1 MLASC
6 NSFLSTPTTS
16 QADKLE
22 TAIATVSTALAETQ
36 RARPAATSTPL
47 PTNTPIPPTG
57 TALPPSATPVSS
69 FDICTDEI
77 WVELPRGNLAVIQ
90 NIGPDS
96 VHDIAGAQPIWGENV
111 EPSSSTILV
120 RSFTL
125 PDHASN
131 ISGTITFIADDG
143 VTLFLNSEE
152 VGNYDAQV
160 WPPPVTF
167 QLTNLQPGT
176 NQFRAEVYNRPSLAW
191 FEACASIMYA
201 LATSD

>member
-1 MLASC
+1 MIKNYVASRFWLLILLAAIIIITTIWLLAS
-6 NSFLSTPTTS
+6 NL
-16 QADKLE
+16 
-22 TAIATVSTALAETQ
+22 
-36 RARPAATSTPL
+36 
-47 PTNTPIPPTG
+47 NTP
-57 TALPPSATPVSS
+57 SVSS
-69 FDICTDEI
+69 FDICTNET

-120 RSFTL
+120 RSFTV

-167 QLTNLQPGT
+167 QLTNLQSGP

-201 LATSD
+201 VATSD